1 MSSVEPDERWNPY
14 GELGP
19 CACSQVRR
27 AARKLSLLYD
37 HALAGAGLT
46 VTQYAVLVNIA
57 RAGQIRRTAL
67 AALIG
72 MDRTTL
78 TRNLGPL
85 ERSKLVVKAQSHDRR
100 ERLLCLSPEGRRK
113 LMESQSIWQG
123 VQSRFLQNI
132 GPDVFENLRKTL
144 DMAEK
149 AAESMLLNPES

>member
-1 MSSVEPDERWNPY
+1 MPNVAPDENWNPY

-27 AARKLSLLYD
+27 TARKLSLLYD
-37 HALAGAGLT
+37 HVLARAGLT
-46 VTQYAVLVNIA
+46 VTQFAVLVNIG
-57 RAGQIRRTAL
+57 RAGEISRTAL

-85 ERSKLVVKAQSHDRR
+85 ERSNLVIKAQSQDRR

-113 LMESQSIWQG
+113 LTESQGIWQG

-132 GPDVFENLRKTL
+132 GPGVFEELRRTL
-144 DMAEK
+144 EIAER
-149 AAESMLLNPES
+149 AAESILLNPES